1 MSAIA
6 TLLTSES
13 YLPGAL
19 TLAHTLRTLG
29 TQHPI
34 VVLLDETQ
42 VSVRSNQLLEAAY
55 DRIIPISDQL
65 VTSSGI
71 DRLGRPELAVTFSK
85 LLLWNESYHQ
95 ILYLDCDVLPL
106 TNVDHLFDVG
116 AALTPRQIAASPD
129 SGWPDIFNSGVM
141 LIKPDPQVYSDL
153 VQFASGSDPSFDG
166 ADQGLL
172 NEFFAGNWHRL
183 PFLYN
188 VTPTES
194 YQYVPAFH
202 RFFNDIKILHY
213 IGQIKPWHTKTN
225 IDHFRFHHLWWD
237 RFSGLFDEETT
248 AHILGATG
256 EASRLQIPHY
266 SNTWDSATTESP
278 PVSSSA
284 YAEPAPA
291 GSLPAVFPWEQRQP
305 ANPTRV
311 FDAGWGRESEGQ
323 VQPKPKPSTDN
334 IDTSMQA
341 MKVGTGKTEGKP
353 GPAKPSG
360 LKKKYEFSSRNELS
374 DFNPEES
381 LERVTQLPAKLM
393 SKFKK

>member
-6 TLLTSES
+6 TLLTNES

-19 TLAHTLRTLG
+19 TLAHTLRSLG
-29 TQHPI
+29 TQYPV

-42 VSVRSNQLLEAAY
+42 VSDRSLQLLEAAY
-55 DRIIPISDQL
+55 DRIIPISDRL
-65 VTSSGI
+65 VTSPVD

-85 LLLWNESYHQ
+85 LLLWNESYDQ
-95 ILYLDCDVLPL
+95 ILYLDTDVLPL
-106 TNVDHLFDVG
+106 ANVDHLFDEG

-129 SGWPDIFNSGVM
+129 SGWPDIFNSGV
-141 LIKPDPQVYSDL
+141 LLFKPDPQVYSDL
-153 VQFASGSDPSFDG
+153 VEFASGSDSSFDG

-202 RFFNDIKILHY
+202 RFFKDIKILHY
-213 IGQIKPWHTKTN
+213 IGQIKPWHSSTN

-237 RFSGLFDEETT
+237 RFSEFFDKETKN
-248 AHILGATG
+248 HILGATG

-266 SNTWDSATTESP
+266 SNTWDSTESAP
-278 PVSSSA
+278 PLSSS

-291 GSLPAVFPWEQRQP
+291 GSLPAVFPWEQRQTG
-305 ANPTRV
+305 NPTRV
-311 FDAGWGRESEGQ
+311 FDSGWGRESEGE
-323 VQPKPKPSTDN
+323 VAAPAKLARPSATDN
-334 IDTSMQA
+334 IETSMQA
-341 MKVGTGKTEGKP
+341 MKVGTG
-353 GPAKPSG
+353 KPSG